1 MRTLF
6 NVLGPL
12 TNPAH
17 VQRQVLGVYSPD
29 LCETLARALQALGS
43 VHAMVVHS
51 DDGLDEISIAAPT
64 RVSELRDGTIKSYR
78 IAPADF
84 GRDMQSLDGLEVDSA
99 QASAELIRGALR
111 GKSDARSSKAAAIIA
126 LNAGATIYV
135 SGIAATL
142 ADGVALADDLIA
154 SGQAGEKLKAFVEFT
169 QMMRDLK

>member
-1 MRTLF
+1 MR
-6 NVLGPL
+6 PL
-12 TNPAH
+12 TNPAR
-17 VQRQVLGVYSPD
+17 VQRQVLGVYSAD
-29 LCETLARALQALGS
+29 LCEPLANALKALGS
-43 VHAMVVHS
+43 VHAMVVHAE
-51 DDGLDEISIAAPT
+51 DGLDEISIAAPT
-64 RVSELRDGTIKSYR
+64 QVSELRDGNISNYR

-84 GRDMQSLDGLEVDSA
+84 GRELQSLDGLEVDSA

-111 GKSDARSSKAAAIIA
+111 GKDDERSSKAAAIIA

-154 SGQAGEKLKAFVEFT
+154 SGQAGEKLKAFVDFT